1 MPQPATG
8 SNDIL
13 LEKPAESGNTAAWN
27 SRNAFAGFVMPQ
39 PATGF
44 VMPQPA
50 TAFVMPQPAT
60 AFGMPQSA
68 TVSFPEAIRSN
79 ETSLENR
86 IKLPPSTESD
96 FVVKMK
102 KLNSSVLSWMNRQ
115 IVDQPLSIWKDGL
128 KVVHCVCNSLMCTV
142 FVFDS
147 FNLVLPGLRSL
158 LDRNLRKVRIR
169 GK

>member
-50 TAFVMPQPAT
+50 AGFVMPQPAT
-60 AFGMPQSA
+60 GLL
-68 TVSFPEAIRSN
+68 PEAHRLN
-79 ETSLENR
+79 EIPPENR
-86 IKLPPSTESD
+86 TKLPPSIESD

-102 KLNSSVLSWMNRQ
+102 KLNSSVLAWMNRQ

-128 KVVHCVCNSLMCTV
+128 KVTHYVCNSLMRTV
-142 FVFDS
+142 YVIVSFIFV
-147 FNLVLPGLRSL
+147 LLGLRAL
-158 LDRNLRKVRIR
+158 LDRNLREVRIR